1 MKFGVQN
8 DGNHPPRLEQAIA
21 FLKHVIVSQSMVIDE
36 LLMLEHVDLAQKC
49 LHACITNEEL
59 NDTIKQQDL
68 KIKALVD
75 LLNSRR
81 SERTP
86 MTLPDGCT
94 QNRLFGTQVE
104 SEGVLPTEPIAADP
118 PAPAD
123 DESDDS
129 KSDERKKRGKNG
141 RTVLPPKMETVKS
154 VVMLDPS
161 IPRCA
166 PDGTPFLVEMCS
178 EERLDTIPRRL
189 VRLVI
194 ERETLVDPKNKQE
207 IARAMGDHQ
216 IVEQGIL
223 TNNTIIEL
231 ALQKYENGMPIARQI
246 EELSTPEFT
255 LAPSTIVDN
264 ISAAANLAEP
274 IVEAMKQEI
283 LTSHLVFMDETPV
296 RQLTKAGRKP
306 AVEEKTCDPPTQSD
320 EDPDDESETESKEKS
335 SSERLKSAA
344 IRRSQVFAMHDQRQ
358 VIFQYSQTRSQL
370 EVLRLLGFAVDDPK
384 FNKKTLIFSGVIKA
398 VMCDG
403 YAGYNIIDDLKI
415 PRVGC
420 WVHARRKFFPL
431 VQEGNKHAAEILLLI
446 NKLFKIESDT
456 AKKLFKECRS
466 EEETFAGILAIR
478 QKESKKI
485 VEKLKTIF
493 DAYSKAG
500 SPKNPLRLA
509 AQYCVNNWTRLERFL
524 TDPKIP
530 LDNNSTERGIRPIAV
545 GRKAYL
551 FMGSAQGGKNAAI
564 FYSLIESCAMQKID
578 SRLYL
583 REMLHALGEPD
594 PRKRAQPQNLTP
606 LAMASRI
613 KELMANP
620 RP

>member
-1 MKFGVQN
+1 
-8 DGNHPPRLEQAIA
+8 
-21 FLKHVIVSQSMVIDE
+21 MVIDE
-36 LLMLEHVDLAQKC
+36 LLILEHASLAQKC
-49 LHACITNEEL
+49 LHACITIDEL
-59 NDTIKQQDL
+59 KDENKQLNL
-68 KIKALVD
+68 KVQALVD

-86 MTLPDGCT
+86 MVLPEGCT
-94 QNRLFGTQVE
+94 QNRLFGTEVE
-104 SEGVLPTEPIAADP
+104 SEGVVPTEPIVADP
-118 PAPAD
+118 PISAD
-123 DESDDS
+123 EKSSETQS
-129 KSDERKKRGKNG
+129 KTKNTRGKNG
-141 RTVLPPKMETVKS
+141 RTPLPATMETVKS
-154 VVMLDPS
+154 VVKLDPS

-178 EERLDTIPRRL
+178 EERVDSIPRRL
-189 VRLVI
+189 VRLII
-194 ERETLVDPKNKQE
+194 ERETLVDPKSNRE
-207 IARAMGDHQ
+207 IVRAMGDNQ

-231 ALQKYENGMPIARQI
+231 ALQKYEYGMPMTRQI
-246 EELSTPEFT
+246 EELSTPDFA

-306 AVEEKTCDPPTQSD
+306 AVGEKTDDPETQSD
-320 EDPDDESETESKEKS
+320 DDPDDESETESKETS
-335 SSERLKSAA
+335 SSERLKPAA

-358 VIFQYSQTRSQL
+358 VVFQYSQTRSQR
-370 EVLRLLGFAVDDPK
+370 EVLRLLGFDVDDPQ
-384 FNKKTLIFSGVIKA
+384 FTTEGLIFGGAIKA

-403 YAGYNIIDDLKI
+403 YVGYDIIDTLKI
-415 PRVGC
+415 GRAGC
-420 WVHARRKFFPL
+420 WSHARRKFFPL
-431 VQEGNKHAAEILLLI
+431 VENGNQHAAEILLLI
-446 NKLFKIESDT
+446 NKLFKIESET
-456 AKKLFKECRS
+456 AKKLFKECRT
-466 EEETFAGILAIR
+466 EEETLAGILTIR

-485 VEKLKTIF
+485 VEKLKTVF

-524 TDPKIP
+524 SDPKIP

-583 REMLHALGEPD
+583 RELLHALGEPD
-594 PRKRAQPQNLTP
+594 PRKRTPPQDLTP
-606 LAMASRI
+606 LAMAPRI
-613 KELMANP
+613 KELMPNSP
-620 RP
+620 P